1 MSNLD
6 LHWQGYNTI
15 KNKNSG
21 LNLLLYGVSR
31 MRGLVGFHT
40 FARILLSLICG
51 SAAGRFRPHVR
62 TPLWPGDL
70 TWGNEYVVSRSLSR
84 RLSRRMNHGRLLN
97 MSRGRLEGLHRTRS
111 PLTDFVVLRGPRI

>member
-1 MSNLD
+1 MNNLD

-15 KNKNSG
+15 KNKTLELTYYCMASRMSG
-21 LNLLLYGVSR
+21 LVR
-31 MRGLVGFHT
+31 FHT
-40 FARILLSLICG
+40 FARFLLSLICG

-70 TWGNEYVVSRSLSR
+70 TWGNEYVVSESLSR
-84 RLSRRMNHGRLLN
+84 RLRRRMNHGKLFD